1 MRNKKQ
7 PIEKHPIH
15 VKSGDKV
22 VVTSGKDKGKV
33 SSVKK
38 VITSENK
45 VIVEGANIITKAQKA
60 QGTAILGAPTAVEPT
75 YSVAYGTDTIN
86 SVVYETAYLG
96 IANYGE
102 FVGNSATPIKNYVTL
117 ADAFEGSTSGNIIQY
132 V

>member
-1 MRNKKQ
+1 MRNIKK

-45 VIVEGANIITKAQKA
+45 VIVDGVNMITKAVKSLQA
-60 QGTAILGAPTAVEPT
+60 RGLARELNLTLDTLPIL
-75 YSVAYGTDTIN
+75 SI
-86 SVVYETAYLG
+86 L
-96 IANYGE
+96 
-102 FVGNSATPIKNYVTL
+102 
-117 ADAFEGSTSGNIIQY
+117 TSELRI
-132 V
+132 